1 MLIRPKKGLTVSK
14 NARGLVVMDIMKLYR
29 SYLRGTNLF
38 REREQLDKSN
48 KIIYYS
54 VASSLKVK
62 ITSSL

>member
-1 MLIRPKKGLTVSK
+1 
-14 NARGLVVMDIMKLYR
+14 MDIMKLYR